1 MTKSMLLDKY
11 PVFSY
16 EIDKNESK
24 FNSVDEILEFL
35 KKKIEADPSGAFIA
49 IFDQLKHTKSLNGEV
64 MEGLLSAKNIIY
76 CFGVAILNTKILAA
90 RPRSIGVC
98 ELKNSFIIECMDA
111 PREVMQGKINSWI
124 KELKI

>member
-35 KKKIEADPSGAFIA
+35 KKRI
-49 IFDQLKHTKSLNGEV
+49 
-64 MEGLLSAKNIIY
+64 
-76 CFGVAILNTKILAA
+76 
-90 RPRSIGVC
+90 
-98 ELKNSFIIECMDA
+98 
-111 PREVMQGKINSWI
+111 
-124 KELKI
+124 